1 MKLKMSDLVGKGSD
15 EIDNELMKL
24 FREQFDLKMA
34 LGTGQ
39 LSQVHLLKQVR
50 RNIARIKTLR
60 NNKGARQP

>member
-1 MKLKMSDLVGKGSD
+1 MKLKMSDLGGKSSE
-15 EIDNELMKL
+15 EIDNVLLKL

-34 LGTGQ
+34 QGTGQ

-60 NNKGARQP
+60 NHVGARQ